1 MNQSKI
7 AYGSLQIE
15 FQGLTSLPLETAKMT
30 MGIEIAGF
38 LNQGKITEC
47 H

>member
-7 AYGSLQIE
+7 AYGLLQIE
-15 FQGLTSLPLETAKMT
+15 SQGLTSQLLETAKMT

-38 LNQGKITEC
+38 LDQEKTTEG